1 MGVSYRPFV
10 AKRGQGGRRS
20 MCAIISVV
28 TTCNHAIY
36 NDTPVFIYM

>member
-10 AKRGQGGRRS
+10 AKRGGRRS
-20 MCAIISVV
+20 MCAIISAV

-36 NDTPVFIYM
+36 NTPVSIHM